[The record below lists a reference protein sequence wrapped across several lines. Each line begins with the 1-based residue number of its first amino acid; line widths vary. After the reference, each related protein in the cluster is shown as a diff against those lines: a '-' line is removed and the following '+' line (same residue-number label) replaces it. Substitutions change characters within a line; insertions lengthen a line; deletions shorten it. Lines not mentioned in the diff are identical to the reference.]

1 MTPKA
6 TEPTPGHGRSVVV
19 TIREASKQYGVTQK
33 RIRAAL
39 DSGELSCYDG
49 AGVKPIRIYRT
60 DLESWL
66 NNNPT

>member
-6 TEPTPGHGRSVVV
+6 NEPGPVHGRSVVV
-19 TIREASKQYGVTQK
+19 TIREAAKQYKVTQK

-49 AGVKPIRIYRT
+49 AGVKPTRMYRT
-60 DLESWL
+60 DVEAWL
-66 NNNPT
+66 NRKPT